1 MNFIQNAL
9 SYIWPGSIVCISYL
23 IIFEIIIQMRN
34 EKVSWWHRII
44 LFILGIYLTFIFSAT
59 VSPVYGYSLRIPN
72 LVRVNLIPFHVFST
86 MFSNPLN
93 FFGNILMFIPF
104 GCLLVLL
111 SKKCQNIYITI
122 IAGAKLSI
130 LIEVLQLFGTRR
142 TDIDDLLLNTIGT
155 FLGYCL
161 GKYILGAVPSIKL
174 KIGIL
179 IKKTGKV
186 RPNDTGSINIFI
198 SIILITVIIT
208 GFTKIESYSNTS
220 EKENVINNADRSN
233 PTQLKPPNNEYLPT
247 LDVDLYAQNALLW
260 DVKTDS
266 IIYEKEIS
274 KQIAPAS
281 TAKMLTA
288 LTVLDYC
295 DPDEEV
301 VVGEEIYLIASDASR
316 AWLSVGDRLTIEHL
330 LDGLLLPSGSDAA
343 YALAVYVGRKISAN
357 SNISI
362 QEALTTFINLMNKKA
377 TSIDASNSNFKNP
390 DGYDIENQYT
400 TAYDLAH
407 IAKEF
412 IEVPLLYDIASK
424 LRIRD
429 VWING
434 KDVKYVNTNELINP
448 DSLYYYED
456 AVGLKT
462 GTTVYAGNC
471 LVSAAKING
480 RIYICVIMDSTEEG
494 RWLDS
499 LALYHSI
506 DQ

>member
-1 MNFIQNAL
+1 MNFIQNVL
-9 SYIWPGSIVCISYL
+9 SYLWPGSIVCIIYL
-23 IIFEIIIQMRN
+23 IIVEIIIQMRN

-44 LFILGIYLTFIFSAT
+44 LFILGVYLTIIFYAT
-59 VSPVYGYSLRIPN
+59 VSPVFGYSLKIPD
-72 LVRVNLIPFHVFST
+72 LDRVNIIPFQVFST
-86 MFSNPLN
+86 ISSKPLN

-111 SKKCQNIYITI
+111 SNRCQNLYVTI
-122 IAGAKLSI
+122 MAGAKLSI
-130 LIEVLQLFGTRR
+130 LIEVLQLFRSRG
-142 TDIDDLLLNTIGT
+142 TDIDDVLLNTIGT

-161 GKYILGAVPSIKL
+161 GRYILGAVPSIKL

-179 IKKTGKV
+179 IKKTGKF
-186 RPNDTGSINIFI
+186 RANDTGSISILI
-198 SIILITVIIT
+198 TIILITVIIT
-208 GFTKIESYSNTS
+208 GFYNLESNL
-220 EKENVINNADRSN
+220 NINL
-233 PTQLKPPNNEYLPT
+233 QPPNDIDLPIV
-247 LDVDLYAQNALLW
+247 DVDLYARNALLW

-266 IIYEKEIS
+266 IIYEKEIN

-281 TAKMLTA
+281 TTKMLTA

-316 AWLSVGDRLTIEHL
+316 AWLSVGDRLTVKHL

-343 YALAVYVGRKISAN
+343 YTLAVYAGRKISSN

-362 QEALTTFINLMNKKA
+362 QDALSTFINLMNKKA
-377 TSIDASNSNFKNP
+377 ASIDASNSNFENP
-390 DGYDIENQYT
+390 DGYDIENQFT
-400 TAYDLAH
+400 TVYDLAH

-412 IEVPLLYDIASK
+412 IEVPLLYDIASS

-429 VWING
+429 VWMNG

-448 DSLYYYED
+448 DSIYYYED
-456 AVGLKT
+456 VVGLKT
-462 GTTVYAGNC
+462 GTTVNAGNC

-480 RIYICVIMDSTEEG
+480 RIYICVIMGSSEDG

-506 DQ
+506 E